1 VFERF
6 DDSVKRVV
14 VRAQELCIARADEMI
29 GSEHLMLAAAET
41 CNPVLVSVGLLAD
54 VLQEAWDRLE
64 SDALAAVGVDP
75 ALTPAWRGR
84 WRGRRHIPFS
94 GSARDALRGALREA
108 LDRDERQIR
117 IEHLMLALTVQP
129 PQDRAVR
136 ILGRAGI
143 PSSSLR
149 AALVEELKRAS

>member
-6 DDSVKRVV
+6 DDSVKGVV

-29 GSEHLMLAAAET
+29 GSEHLMLAAAEAS
-41 CNPVLVSVGLLAD
+41 NPVLVSVGLLAD

-64 SDALAAVGVDP
+64 SDALAAVGVDVALAP
-75 ALTPAWRGR
+75 ACRGR
-84 WRGRRHIPFS
+84 WRRRQRIPFS
-94 GSARDALRGALREA
+94 GSARDALKGALREA

-136 ILGRAGI
+136 ILRHAGI